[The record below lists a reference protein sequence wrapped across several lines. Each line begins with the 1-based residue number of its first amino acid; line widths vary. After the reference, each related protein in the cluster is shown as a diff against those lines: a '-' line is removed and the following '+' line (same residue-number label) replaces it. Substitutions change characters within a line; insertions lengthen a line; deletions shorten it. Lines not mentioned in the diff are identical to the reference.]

1 MGWYLSSI
9 HAIPGRGRRGEREKE
24 GEAGQRERERA
35 GVGETE
41 RGKRG
46 GPGGPTAACTK
57 EFCAQRGGD

>member
-9 HAIPGRGRRGEREKE
+9 HAIPGRGRRGEGEKE
-24 GEAGQRERERA
+24 GEGGQRERERA

-46 GPGGPTAACTK
+46 GPGGPTPACTK
-57 EFCAQRGGD
+57 

>member
-9 HAIPGRGRRGEREKE
+9 HAIPGRGRRGEGEKE
-24 GEAGQRERERA
+24 GEGGQRERERA

-46 GPGGPTAACTK
+46 GPGIAGAPRLVT
-57 EFCAQRGGD
+57 FCSADRK